1 MEDKENINFI
11 FQLENKGQSNNYF
24 LLFILSFI
32 VFLGIA
38 FYFVATNKTWELI
51 ADITMAVAYFF
62 VMGKIKPSFFE
73 LLVTEQKL
81 QVNFYPVFTVAR
93 NYQSIEMDLAQLKD
107 FKIESKFWSIRKEL
121 ILTIDSR
128 FGLADYPAVSLST
141 LKKADIARIEKVL
154 NQILRN
160 NHRA

>member
-24 LLFILSFI
+24 LLFILSF
-32 VFLGIA
+32 VAFLGIA

-51 ADITMAVAYFF
+51 TNIVIAVAYFF

-73 LLVTEQKL
+73 LLVTEQQL
-81 QVNFYPVFTVAR
+81 QVNFYSVFTVAR
-93 NYQSIEMDLAQLKD
+93 NYQSIEMDLGQLKD
-107 FKIESKFWSIRKEL
+107 FKIERKFWRMRKEL
-121 ILTIDSR
+121 TLTVESR

-154 NQILRN
+154 SQILNN